1 LKIFNT
7 VDGIRDEVVAMRAKG
22 LSIGFVPTMGALHE
36 GHLSLLHQAIEEND
50 ISICSIFVN
59 PIQFNNE
66 QDLSKYPRTLDDDC
80 KKLEKASCDLVFAPS
95 VDVMYPD
102 GENEKFYFGPLEE
115 VMEGAH
121 RPGHFNG
128 VAVVVKRLFE
138 ICLPHRAY
146 FGEKDFQQLMII
158 KVLVK
163 QVNMP
168 VEIIGCPI
176 IREDDGLA
184 MSSRNARLSPEE
196 RVNAAF
202 IYKALS
208 KIKMRAG
215 QKPLEDI
222 LSRITERLNSVPGMK
237 VEYLQVADENTLLP
251 IKYWDDAENI
261 RVFVATFLG
270 EIRLIDNL
278 KV

>member
-1 LKIFNT
+1 MKIFNT

-36 GHLSLLHQAIEEND
+36 GHLSLLRQAIEEND

-59 PIQFNNE
+59 PIQFSNE

-80 KKLEKASCDLVFAPS
+80 KKLEKAGCDLVFAPS

>member
-1 LKIFNT
+1 
-7 VDGIRDEVVAMRAKG
+7 
-22 LSIGFVPTMGALHE
+22 MGALHE
-36 GHLSLLHQAIEEND
+36 GHLSLLRQAMEEND

-80 KKLEKASCDLVFAPS
+80 KKLEKAGCSLVFAPL
-95 VDVMYPD
+95 VEEMYPD
-102 GENEKFYFGPLEE
+102 DVSEKFDFGPLQE

-158 KVLVK
+158 KALVK
-163 QVNMP
+163 QVNLP

-208 KIKMRAG
+208 KIKLRAG

-222 LSRITERLNSVPGMK
+222 LSRITERLNSVPGME

-261 RVFVATFLG
+261 RVFAATFLG
-270 EIRLIDNL
+270 ETRLIDNL

>member
-1 LKIFNT
+1 MKIFNT
-7 VDGIRDEVVAMRAKG
+7 VDGIRDEVHALRAKG
-22 LSIGFVPTMGALHE
+22 LSIGFIPTMGALHE
-36 GHLSLLHQAIEEND
+36 GHLSLLRQAMEEND

-80 KKLEKASCDLVFAPS
+80 KKLEKAGCSLVFAPS
-95 VDVMYPD
+95 VEEMYPD
-102 GENEKFYFGPLEE
+102 DVSEKFDFGPLQE

-158 KVLVK
+158 KALVK
-163 QVNMP
+163 QVNLP

-208 KIKMRAG
+208 KIKLRAG

-222 LSRITERLNSVPGMK
+222 LSRITERLNSVPGME

-261 RVFVATFLG
+261 RVFAATFLG
-270 EIRLIDNL
+270 ETRLIDNL

>member
-1 LKIFNT
+1 MKIFNT

-36 GHLSLLHQAIEEND
+36 GHLSLLRQAIEEND

-66 QDLSKYPRTLDDDC
+66 QDLSKYPRTLDADC
-80 KKLEKASCDLVFAPS
+80 KKLEEAACDLVFAPS
-95 VDVMYPD
+95 VDEMYPD
-102 GENEKFYFGPLEE
+102 GASEKFDFGPLEE

-158 KVLVK
+158 KALVK

-222 LSRITERLNSVPGMK
+222 LSRITERLNSVPGME

>member
-1 LKIFNT
+1 MKIFNT

-36 GHLSLLHQAIEEND
+36 GHLSLLRQAIEEND

-59 PIQFNNE
+59 PIQFSNE

-80 KKLEKASCDLVFAPS
+80 KKLEKAGCDLVFAPS
-95 VDVMYPD
+95 VDEMYPD
-102 GENEKFYFGPLEE
+102 GESEKFYFGPLEE